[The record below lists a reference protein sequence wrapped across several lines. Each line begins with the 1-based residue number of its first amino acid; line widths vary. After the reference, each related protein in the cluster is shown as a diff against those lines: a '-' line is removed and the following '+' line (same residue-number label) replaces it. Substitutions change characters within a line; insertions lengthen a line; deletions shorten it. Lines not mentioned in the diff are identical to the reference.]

1 MNAAETIFALSS
13 GRLPSGL
20 AVIRVSGARVRF
32 VLETI
37 FGQVPA
43 PRSMAFGRFKDKDFG
58 VIDRGLVVYFPS
70 PASFTGE
77 DCAEFH
83 IHGST
88 AVVRLLSNMLS
99 ALDGVRHA
107 EPGEFTKR
115 AFLNGKLDLT
125 QAEGLG
131 DLIASE
137 TEAQRRLALM
147 QSEGRLRTLYD
158 GWRSRL
164 VRCRALV
171 EAVIDF
177 SDEDDVSDQAIA
189 GVSDELLVLGSEV
202 QDYLVG
208 SQQAELIRDGYNVVI
223 LGAPNSGKSSL
234 INAFAGREVAIAAD
248 EPGTT
253 RDLIDVRLEL
263 NGNLVIVTDTAGI
276 RLTAGKVEAIGVA
289 KARERAVEAD
299 LVLWLEDANAPQ
311 VIDIGE
317 VRGSVLRV
325 GNKADLPLKSV
336 DGYAFLVSAATGYG
350 VDVLLAAIGDIAG
363 EKVGFGSLL
372 PIHQRQIGLLRD
384 TLVELELAGN
394 KSLGLDLVA
403 EHLRR
408 ASDHI
413 GRLTGRVDV
422 DELLDVI
429 FSKFCIGK

>member
-1 MNAAETIFALSS
+1 
-13 GRLPSGL
+13 
-20 AVIRVSGARVRF
+20 
-32 VLETI
+32 
-37 FGQVPA
+37 
-43 PRSMAFGRFKDKDFG
+43 MAFGSFKDRAGG
-58 VIDRGLVVYFPS
+58 VIDRGLAVYFPS

-77 DCAEFH
+77 DSAEFH
-83 IHGST
+83 THGSF
-88 AVVRLLSNMLS
+88 AVVRSLSNELG
-99 ALDGVRHA
+99 ALEGVRHA

-131 DLIASE
+131 DLIAAE

-147 QSEGRLRTLYD
+147 QSEGRLRVLYD

-177 SDEDDVSDQAIA
+177 SDEDDVSDRAIA
-189 GVSDELLVLGSEV
+189 GVSDELRVLRGEIH
-202 QDYLVG
+202 DYLVG
-208 SQQAELIRDGYNVVI
+208 SRHAELIRDGFHVVI

-234 INAFAGREVAIAAD
+234 INAFSGREVAIAAD

-276 RLTAGKVEAIGVA
+276 RETTGKVEAIGVA
-289 KARERAVEAD
+289 KAKERAVEAD
-299 LVLWLEDANAPQ
+299 LVILLEDANAPQ
-311 VIDIGE
+311 TIDIGE
-317 VRGSVLRV
+317 VRGGVLRV
-325 GNKADLPLKSV
+325 GNKADLPVKSA
-336 DGYAFLVSAATGYG
+336 GQYEFLVSAATGDG
-350 VDVLLAAIGDIAG
+350 VDVLLAAIGDIAS
-363 EKVGFGSLL
+363 KRVGSGSLL
-372 PIHQRQIGLLRD
+372 PIHQRQIGLIRD
-384 TLVELELAGN
+384 TLVELDLAAN
-394 KSLGLDLVA
+394 KFLGLDLVA